1 MIVEKLKGIVGSD
14 WVITEEERM
23 VDYLADETPLEVRPQ
38 PASELILVKPADS
51 QEVSRIVAL
60 ANDER
65 IPVFPRGGGTGL
77 CGGAIPTE
85 NGIILSVERMN
96 KIHVDKDN
104 LMAVAEAGATLGELL
119 RKVEEEGL
127 FFPPHPGDES
137 AQVGGLVGCNA
148 GGARAVKYGI
158 MRNYIKGIEA
168 VLPTGEVLGM
178 GGKLLKDNTGY
189 DLMHLIIGSEGTL
202 AIITKAILRLF
213 PPVAASATMIIP
225 YDNRHDTIDT
235 VPKILQS
242 GIIPLAIEY
251 MDRSTV
257 EISAKSLGM
266 EWPCKTGTAYLMIIV
281 DGRSKQEV
289 HSLCEKISAICERH
303 HGLEPVVG
311 QTKKEQDR
319 VLKIRSNI
327 YLALKRDL
335 ADTLDIAV
343 PPANMG
349 RLMDAIDKVA
359 ERFGTS
365 IPMCGHAGDGNLHP
379 FLMKDLLGEAG
390 GNLKEVRRAIY
401 KETVELGGVMT
412 AEHGLGRVR
421 IPDLDIFLDKK
432 KIELMRGIK
441 KVFDPNGILNPGCAL
456 RPEAEGSERL
466 PES

>member
-1 MIVEKLKGIVGSD
+1 MIVEKLRGIVGGE

-23 VDYLADETPLEVRPQ
+23 VDYLTDETAPEVRPQ
-38 PASELILVKPADS
+38 PASELVLVKPADS
-51 QEVSRIVAL
+51 QEVGRILKVA
-60 ANDER
+60 NEER
-65 IPVFPRGGGTGL
+65 IPMFPRGGGTGL

-85 NGIILSVERMN
+85 NGIILSLERMN

-104 LMAVAEAGATLGELL
+104 LMAVVEAGVTLRELL
-119 RKVEEEGL
+119 GKVEEEGL

-137 AQVGGLVGCNA
+137 AQVGGLVACNA
-148 GGARAVKYGI
+148 GGSRAVKYGI
-158 MRNYIKGIEA
+158 MRNYIKGMEA
-168 VLPTGEVLGM
+168 VLPTGDVLSV

-202 AIITKAILRLF
+202 AIITKAVLRLF

-225 YDNRHDTIDT
+225 YDNRHEALNT

-251 MDRSTV
+251 MDRGMV
-257 EISAKSLGM
+257 EISAEHLGM
-266 EWPCKTGTAYLMIIV
+266 EWPCKTGTGYLMIIV

-289 HSLCEKISAICERH
+289 HSLCEMISAICERH

-327 YLALKRDL
+327 YPALKREL

-343 PPANMG
+343 PPDNMG
-349 RLMDAIDKVA
+349 KIMDAIDKVA
-359 ERFGTS
+359 EHFGTS

-379 FLMKDLLGEAG
+379 FLMKDLLGDTG
-390 GNLKEVRRAIY
+390 GNLKEAKRAIY
-401 KETVELGGVMT
+401 KETVKLGGVMT
-412 AEHGLGRVR
+412 AEHGVGRVR

-432 KIELMRGIK
+432 KMELMRGIK
-441 KVFDPNGILNPGCAL
+441 RVFDPNGILNPGCAL
-456 RPEAEGSERL
+456 RPE
-466 PES
+466 

>member
-1 MIVEKLKGIVGSD
+1 MIVEKLRGIVGGE

-23 VDYLADETPLEVRPQ
+23 VDYLTDETASEVRPQ
-38 PASELILVKPADS
+38 PASELVLVKPADS
-51 QEVSRIVAL
+51 QEVGRILKV

-85 NGIILSVERMN
+85 NGIILSLERMN

-104 LMAVAEAGATLGELL
+104 LMAVAEAGVTLGELL
-119 RKVEEEGL
+119 GKVEEEGL

-137 AQVGGLVGCNA
+137 AQVGGLVACNA
-148 GGARAVKYGI
+148 GGSRAVKYGI
-158 MRNYIKGIEA
+158 MRNYIKGMEA
-168 VLPTGEVLGM
+168 VLPTGDVLSM

-202 AIITKAILRLF
+202 AIITKAVLRLF

-225 YDNRHDTIDT
+225 YDNRHDAINT
-235 VPKILQS
+235 VPQILQS

-251 MDRSTV
+251 MDRGMV
-257 EISAKSLGM
+257 EISAEHLGM
-266 EWPCKTGTAYLMIIV
+266 EWPCKTGTGYLMIIV

-289 HSLCEKISAICERH
+289 HSLCERISAICERH

-349 RLMDAIDKVA
+349 KLMDAIDKVA
-359 ERFGTS
+359 EHFGTS

-390 GNLKEVRRAIY
+390 GNLKEAKRAIY
-401 KETVELGGVMT
+401 KETVKLGGVMT
-412 AEHGLGRVR
+412 AEHGVGRVR

-432 KIELMRGIK
+432 KMELMRGIK
-441 KVFDPNGILNPGCAL
+441 RVFDPNGILNPGCAL
-456 RPEAEGSERL
+456 RPED
-466 PES
+466 

>member
-1 MIVEKLKGIVGSD
+1 MIVEKLRGIVGGE

-23 VDYLADETPLEVRPQ
+23 VDYLTDETASEVRPQ
-38 PASELILVKPADS
+38 PASELVLVKPADS
-51 QEVSRIVAL
+51 QEVSRILAL

-85 NGIILSVERMN
+85 NGIILSLERMN

-104 LMAVAEAGATLGELL
+104 LMAVAEAGVTLGELL
-119 RKVEEEGL
+119 GKVEEEGL

-137 AQVGGLVGCNA
+137 AQVGGLVACNA
-148 GGARAVKYGI
+148 GGSRAVKYGI
-158 MRNYIKGIEA
+158 MRNYIKGMEA
-168 VLPTGEVLGM
+168 VLPTGDVLSM

-202 AIITKAILRLF
+202 AIITKAVLRLF

-225 YDNRHDTIDT
+225 YDNRHDAINT
-235 VPKILQS
+235 VPQILQS

-251 MDRSTV
+251 MDRGMV
-257 EISAKSLGM
+257 EISAEHLGM
-266 EWPCKTGTAYLMIIV
+266 EWPSQTGTGYLMIIV
-281 DGRSKQEV
+281 DGTSQQEV

-327 YLALKRDL
+327 YPALKRDL
-335 ADTLDIAV
+335 SDTLDIAV

-349 RLMDAIDKVA
+349 KIMDAIDKVA

-365 IPMCGHAGDGNLHP
+365 IPTLGHAGDGNLHP
-379 FLMKDLLGEAG
+379 FLMKDFLGEAG
-390 GNLKEVRRAIY
+390 GNLKEAKRAIY
-401 KETVELGGVMT
+401 KETVKLGGVMT
-412 AEHGLGRVR
+412 AEHGVGRVR

-432 KIELMRGIK
+432 KMELMRGIK
-441 KVFDPNGILNPGCAL
+441 RVFDPNGILNPGCAL
-456 RPEAEGSERL
+456 RPE
-466 PES
+466 

>member
-1 MIVEKLKGIVGSD
+1 MIVEKLRGIVGGE

-23 VDYLADETPLEVRPQ
+23 VDYLTDETASEVSPQ
-38 PASELILVKPADS
+38 PASELVLVKPADA
-51 QEVSRIVAL
+51 QEVGRIL
-60 ANDER
+60 KIANDER
-65 IPVFPRGGGTGL
+65 ISVFPRGGGTGL

-85 NGIILSVERMN
+85 NGIILSLERMN

-104 LMAVAEAGATLGELL
+104 LMAVAEAGVTLRELL
-119 RKVEEEGL
+119 GKVEEEGL

-137 AQVGGLVGCNA
+137 AQVGGLVACNA
-148 GGARAVKYGI
+148 GGSRAVKYGI
-158 MRNYIKGIEA
+158 MRNYIKGMEA
-168 VLPTGEVLGM
+168 VLPTGDVLSV

-202 AIITKAILRLF
+202 AIITKAVLRLF

-225 YDNRHDTIDT
+225 YDNRHDAINT
-235 VPKILQS
+235 VPQILQS

-251 MDRSTV
+251 MDRSMV
-257 EISAKSLGM
+257 EISAEHLGM
-266 EWPCKTGTAYLMIIV
+266 EWPCKTGTGYLMIIV

-289 HSLCEKISAICERH
+289 HSLCERISDICERH
-303 HGLEPVVG
+303 HSLEPVVG

-327 YLALKRDL
+327 YPALKRDL

-349 RLMDAIDKVA
+349 KIMDAIDKVA

-390 GNLKEVRRAIY
+390 GNLKEAKRAIY
-401 KETVELGGVMT
+401 KETIELGGVMT
-412 AEHGLGRVR
+412 AEHGVGRVR

-432 KIELMRGIK
+432 KMELMRGMK
-441 KVFDPNGILNPGCAL
+441 RVFDPNGILNPGCAL
-456 RPEAEGSERL
+456 RPED
-466 PES
+466 